1 MIIRSF
7 IGIAVKC
14 QNVQTSQCDY
24 LKHNYVES
32 GNMYK
37 FLKYVYVKRMNHFFK
52 SIVKWSA

>member
-52 SIVKWSA
+52 SIVK